1 MGKKIKFRRKLSKE
15 MVKVSR
21 LMSSEKSD
29 RWCLNASI
37 IFTNYY
43 TTVLSQWIKWSW
55 CTLTFSDL
63 SLKKISN
70 LFLPN
75 VIELHDILCGK
86 DIFGL

>member
-1 MGKKIKFRRKLSKE
+1 MLFVGKKIKFRRKLSKE

-43 TTVLSQWIKWSW
+43 TTVLSQWIK
-55 CTLTFSDL
+55 
-63 SLKKISN
+63 
-70 LFLPN
+70 
-75 VIELHDILCGK
+75 
-86 DIFGL
+86 